1 MSIWKTEN
9 GEEFVVNMVD
19 NNIARLKNKGC
30 KFCWMSDNPG
40 IKDENNTTFYE
51 TKKIPN
57 LGTEGGETDKQC
69 LKDDISVRCVSGN
82 QVIGYIIHWVRGPCA
97 GSDEKDWFIIKPG
110 KRD

>member
-1 MSIWKTEN
+1 MPIWTEN
-9 GEEFVVNMVD
+9 GEEFVVNMFD

-51 TKKIPN
+51 TKTIPN
-57 LGTEGGETDKQC
+57 AGTEEGTGKQC
-69 LKDDISVRCVSGN
+69 LKDDISVRCVGGN
-82 QVIGYIIHWVRGPCA
+82 QVTGYIIHWVRGPCA
-97 GSDEKDWFIIKPG
+97 ASDEKDWFIIKPG

>member
-1 MSIWKTEN
+1 MSIWAEN

-51 TKKIPN
+51 TKEEKR
-57 LGTEGGETDKQC
+57 C

-82 QVIGYIIHWVRGPCA
+82 QVTGYIIHWVSGHCA
-97 GSDEKDWFIIKPG
+97 ATNEKDWFIIKPG
-110 KRD
+110 KRTY

>member
-1 MSIWKTEN
+1 MGIWKTEN

-40 IKDENNTTFYE
+40 IKDEKNTKFYE

-57 LGTEGGETDKQC
+57 PGGEEMDKQC
-69 LKDDISVRCVSGN
+69 LKDDISVRCMDGN
-82 QVIGYIIHWVRGPCA
+82 QVIGYIIHLVRGPCA
-97 GSDEKDWFIIKPG
+97 ATNEKDWFIIKPG
-110 KRD
+110 KRIY

>member
-30 KFCWMSDNPG
+30 KFCLMSDNPG

-57 LGTEGGETDKQC
+57 LGTEGGETDNQC

>member
-1 MSIWKTEN
+1 MGIWKTEN
-9 GEEFVVNMVD
+9 GEEFVVNIVD
-19 NNIARLKNKGC
+19 NNIARLKNNGC

-57 LGTEGGETDKQC
+57 PGTDKETDKQC
-69 LKDDISVRCVSGN
+69 LKNDISVRCVSGN
-82 QVIGYIIHWVRGPCA
+82 QVIGYIIHWVLGGGTA
-97 GSDEKDWFIIKPG
+97 TNEKDWFIIKPG

>member
-1 MSIWKTEN
+1 MPIWTEN
-9 GEEFVVNMVD
+9 GEEFVVNMFD

-51 TKKIPN
+51 TKTIPN
-57 LGTEGGETDKQC
+57 AGTEGGTDKQC
-69 LKDDISVRCVSGN
+69 LKDDISVRCVGGN
-82 QVIGYIIHWVRGPCA
+82 QVTGYIIHWVRGPCA
-97 GSDEKDWFIIKPG
+97 ASDEKDWFIIKPG

>member
-1 MSIWKTEN
+1 MGIWKTEN
-9 GEEFVVNMVD
+9 GEEFVVNIID

-40 IKDENNTTFYE
+40 IKDKNNTTFYE

-57 LGTEGGETDKQC
+57 LGEEGETDKQC